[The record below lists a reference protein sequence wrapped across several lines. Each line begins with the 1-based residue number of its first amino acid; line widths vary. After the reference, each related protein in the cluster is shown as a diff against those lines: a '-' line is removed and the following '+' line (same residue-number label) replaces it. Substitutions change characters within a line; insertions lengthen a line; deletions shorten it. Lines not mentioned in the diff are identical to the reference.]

1 MFSSCTEWKQAP
13 VWVRVCLYVYVSVCS
28 VALGGWPPRSLTG
41 AECRAGSAR
50 PRRMTTRPPQWLQ
63 HKLHLGNSPA
73 QQHSCSQ
80 KCYRRPKVTLQEAH
94 LCIAGMNHNFQIY
107 RAVLKFAAVVIYEWM
122 LLLLLCQ
129 LVHDC
134 YIFGIHFLKKKHIF
148 LLFLCICVCECMQ
161 YVSIQL

>member
-28 VALGGWPPRSLTG
+28 VALGGRPPRSLTG

-94 LCIAGMNHNFQIY
+94 LCIAGMNHNCQIY
-107 RAVLKFAAVVIYEWM
+107 RAVLKFVAVVIYEWM

-129 LVHDC
+129 LVHV
-134 YIFGIHFLKKKHIF
+134 ISLESSFLKKHIF

>member
-28 VALGGWPPRSLTG
+28 VALGGRPPLSLTG

-80 KCYRRPKVTLQEAH
+80 KCYRRPKVTLQETH
-94 LCIAGMNHNFQIY
+94 LCIAGMNHNCQIY

-129 LVHDC
+129 LVHVISLES
-134 YIFGIHFLKKKHIF
+134 IFKKKHIF